1 MNINDVIA
9 LSKAGF
15 NSEQIAQMALVEQ
28 QQPAPDPAAE
38 PAPAS
43 TPSLAAAPAP
53 VAAPAL
59 VPAQSP
65 APDNKA
71 SFDAIM
77 AAIGGLKLQLQQTAI
92 QTAQQPA
99 QQQPSADDMIA
110 AIINPPAAVNDK

>member
-15 NSEQIAQMALVEQ
+15 DSAQIAQMALAEAQ
-28 QQPAPDPAAE
+28 QPAQPAPDPE
-38 PAPAS
+38 PTPAPA
-43 TPSLAAAPAP
+43 PAPAP
-53 VAAPAL
+53 VPTPA
-59 VPAQSP
+59 P

-71 SFDAIM
+71 DFDAIM
-77 AAIGGLKLQLQQTAI
+77 AAIGGLKLQMQQTAI

-99 QQQPSADDMIA
+99 QPAKSADDLIA